1 MLKNMLEG
9 LPPMT
14 GKVKEIGKDKDKL
27 NKITVTIPILNEMEL
42 EARICYPIAGNNY
55 GFVWSPD
62 VGQEVLL
69 VFPFGDI
76 NQPIILGS
84 MYNEQNKPPQELNK
98 DNQDIYYKSKVGN
111 EFTIH
116 DEKNK
121 SKVEITTQKGH
132 KLIYDDDKETLTIQ
146 SKG

>member
-1 MLKNMLEG
+1 M
-9 LPPMT
+9 
-14 GKVKEIGKDKDKL
+14 KL
-27 NKITVTIPILNEMEL
+27 TIISAARPNFMKIAPICRAADA
-42 EARICYPIAGNNY
+42 AREAGNKY

-69 VFPFGDI
+69 VFPYGDI

-84 MYNEQNKPPQELNK
+84 MYSEKNKPPQELKK
-98 DNQDIYYKSKVGN
+98 DNQDIYYKSKEGN

-121 SKVEITTQKGH
+121 SKIEITTQKGH

>member
-1 MLKNMLEG
+1 
-9 LPPMT
+9 MT